1 MFRERNLSI
10 GLEDETRMGLSLK
23 MCLRSLEIL
32 ASVNNMSKPR
42 AGKKEGARA
51 VKKSEFILKYMFSS
65 SPQTHKQFIIIYN
78 IFVRYKS
85 LRIYPHIKHR
95 YTLNKHLHITE

>member
-1 MFRERNLSI
+1 MFRERNLSV

-42 AGKKEGARA
+42 AGKKEGSEGC
-51 VKKSEFILKYMFSS
+51 KKIG
-65 SPQTHKQFIIIYN
+65 IYTQIHVFLFPKN
-78 IFVRYKS
+78 S
-85 LRIYPHIKHR
+85 
-95 YTLNKHLHITE
+95 

>member
-1 MFRERNLSI
+1 MFRERNLSA

-32 ASVNNMSKPR
+32 ASVNNISKPR
-42 AGKKEGARA
+42 ADKKEGSKGC
-51 VKKSEFILKYMFSS
+51 KKIGIYTQTHVFLFPK
-65 SPQTHKQFIIIYN
+65 THKQFIIIYN
-78 IFVRYKS
+78 IYVRYKS

-95 YTLNKHLHITE
+95 YTLNKHPQIIE